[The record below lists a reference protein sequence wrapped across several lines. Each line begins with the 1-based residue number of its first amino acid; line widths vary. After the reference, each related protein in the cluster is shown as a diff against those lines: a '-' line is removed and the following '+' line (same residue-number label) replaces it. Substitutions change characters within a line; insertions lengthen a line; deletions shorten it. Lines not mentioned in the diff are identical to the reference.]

1 MTEKIL
7 MAGFGGQGIMLMG
20 ELLAYAAM
28 MEGKQVTYM
37 PSYGPEMRGGTAN
50 CSVIISDK
58 QISSPIITEPTILVV
73 MNEPSLDKMEK
84 MVCQNGLVFMNKSII
99 NRDVIRKDLKT
110 HAIYCNAIAQ
120 EIMSEKI
127 ANIVMLGA
135 IVKTTGIVSV
145 DSIVKIMKQKF
156 TGKKAELLPVNYK
169 ALSAWDEDELLET
182 SA

>member
-1 MTEKIL
+1 
-7 MAGFGGQGIMLMG
+7 MLMG

-58 QISSPIITEPTILVV
+58 QISSPIVTEPTILVV

-84 MVCQNGLVFMNKSII
+84 MVRPNGSVFVNKSII
-99 NRDVIRKDLKT
+99 NRDVLRSDLKM

-120 EIMSEKI
+120 DIMSEKI

-135 IVKTTGIVSV
+135 LIKNTGIVSM
-145 DSIVKIMKQKF
+145 DSIAKVMNQKF
-156 TGKKAELLPVNYK
+156 TGKKAELLPVNFK
-169 ALSAWDEDELLET
+169 ALSAWGEYELLET

>member
-1 MTEKIL
+1 MIEKIL
-7 MAGFGGQGIMLMG
+7 IAGFGGQGIMLMG

-28 MEGKQVTYM
+28 SEGKQVTYM

-73 MNEPSLDKMEK
+73 MNEPSLDKMEQL
-84 MVCQNGLVFMNKSII
+84 VRPNGSVFINKSII
-99 NRDVIRKDLKT
+99 NRDVSRKDLKI
-110 HAIYCNAIAQ
+110 HAIYCNELAQ
-120 EIMSEKI
+120 DIMSEKI

-135 IVKTTGIVSV
+135 LIKNTGIVSKV
-145 DSIVKIMKQKF
+145 SIEKVMKQKF
-156 TGKKAELLPVNYK
+156 KGVKAELLPMNFK
-169 ALSAWDEDELLET
+169 ALSALGEDELLET